1 MKTKINDFF
10 EFFEKEKVKK
20 IYLKKWENIAKPT
33 LEKWFFIIKSW
44 ILSIKKSTNWIE
56 KNLWMLHLWDFF
68 WIFWEYQN
76 EIISCFSES
85 EIYFFEDELEF
96 NNFIKK
102 DINLWLEL
110 VYYINNTL
118 KTQLLNSKKIIS
130 INYEIQQI
138 ISQIKQ
144 INIKSILETIEKI
157 KQLVWVDYIIYLE
170 KHPVL
175 DNFLTLK
182 YDSRFK
188 NKMFDL
194 VFEKK
199 DNFLDLQEV
208 FQKANI
214 NQNDFLWVNK
224 LNIWGEIY
232 WYLIFW
238 NQKTN
243 FEEIDK
249 KIFSSIASNLAW
261 IIKKFLSDKD
271 EKNKQYNNFIN

>member
-110 VYYINNTL
+110 VYYINNIL